1 MVSVEDCKPQINHSV
16 AIEMESLQTS
26 AETAVN
32 GVASDSNNKKIR
44 QPINGQTIDT
54 KIVNTLE
61 CYSMQPKKETVSL
74 DNIQEVAMETKSPKT
89 NNIEQNYISL
99 LGNTGSQNSNLLST
113 ENTTCTDLNV
123 ANFIQS
129 DVNDKLGAGEEFLT
143 LTSASDFTPIT
154 SEDSLEND
162 ISNTTNLNPA
172 LSSSQNGENSS
183 LGTTSLPQIEDQIQA
198 ALRASQISFEGMY
211 SIYSESYLN

>member
-1 MVSVEDCKPQINHSV
+1 MVSVEDCKSQINHSV
-16 AIEMESLQTS
+16 AIKTESLQTS

-32 GVASDSNNKKIR
+32 GSTSDSNNKKTR
-44 QPINGQTIDT
+44 QPISGQNIDT
-54 KIVNTLE
+54 KTVNTLE
-61 CYSMQPKKETVSL
+61 CYSMQPKIETVSL
-74 DNIQEVAMETKSPKT
+74 NNIQSDAMETKLNKTTT

-113 ENTTCTDLNV
+113 ENKTCTDLNI

-129 DVNDKLGAGEEFLT
+129 DVSNKLGAGEEFLT

-162 ISNTTNLNPA
+162 ISTTNLNPA
-172 LSSSQNGENSS
+172 LSSSQNGENNS
-183 LGTTSLPQIEDQIQA
+183 LGTTSIPQIEDQIQA
-198 ALRASQISFEGMY
+198 ALRASQISFEGRY
-211 SIYSESYLN
+211 SIVH